1 MAMSSR
7 SWARCARDS
16 LAKFDAAL
24 PGKISKFDDAL
35 VQKLTQLLNELR
47 KQHADAIPFAITL
60 IARRLKAPWQLIRL
74 ATKAAP
80 SKNAADIAAT
90 PYAIAVAMVLDRVD
104 DNRAALRVALKNNRV
119 LIARALLTEIYD
131 TEYALQVRI
140 DQFEQSE
147 WGARLRQL
155 MDAIAALVEEEIS
168 RFPEDVGHVLGSR
181 SLRSHNSLAGKLTY
195 LAWKG
200 RDAVTNGA
208 AQIKK
213 LIA

>member
-1 MAMSSR
+1 MGALR
-7 SWARCARDS
+7 ARDA

-140 DQFEQSE
+140 DQFEQV
-147 WGARLRQL
+147 GR
-155 MDAIAALVEEEIS
+155 AAAAA
-168 RFPEDVGHVLGSR
+168 H
-181 SLRSHNSLAGKLTY
+181 
-195 LAWKG
+195 G
-200 RDAVTNGA
+200 RDRSAGGRRDQPLSRGRRPRA
-208 AQIKK
+208 GLAQP
-213 LIA
+213 AQP